1 MLLMTG
7 EGAFLCRLESGERML
22 IIGEGLMVDGIKFK
36 PSASGQRPLKGTL
49 IKRDSCGEVRF
60 ISKVRKY
67 IV

>member
-49 IKRDSCGEVRF
+49 IKHV
-60 ISKVRKY
+60 
-67 IV
+67 IVVGK